1 MSQPLVSIITPCYNG
16 EAFLDRYFA
25 SVLTQTYSNLELIFV
40 NDGSTD
46 RTEEIALSYRKAL
59 EQKGIRYIYEYQ
71 ENAGQAAALNRG
83 LKLFSGDYLTWPD
96 SDDVMT
102 PDCIEKKVEF
112 LQANPQFG
120 LCICRTRVVNEADPQ
135 HILHIYE
142 RKKPEQEDNFY
153 EDLIYI
159 RNVYFVP
166 GGYMVRSSSLLR
178 AIPDRD
184 IYAGRGGQNLQI
196 LLPVLKYDTC
206 GYMLDELN
214 TYYVRADS
222 HSHSADDYKNK
233 IHQIALYTTIVLETL
248 ARISPEEEKKY
259 EMKVKHHYAR
269 WIYGN
274 AVDAHDRRTMKKAFQ
289 EMRMT
294 GNVSLKER
302 FVYYYKRLISYDGET
317 AGI

>member
-1 MSQPLVSIITPCYNG
+1 MSGPLVSIITPCYNG
-16 EAFLDRYFA
+16 ETFLDRYFE
-25 SVLTQTYSNLELIFV
+25 SILSQSYSNLELIFI

-46 RTEEIALSYRKAL
+46 RTEEIALTYREPL
-59 EQKGIRYIYEYQ
+59 EKKGIRYIYEYQ

-83 LKLFSGDYLTWPD
+83 LKLFTGDYLTWPD

-102 PDCIEKKVEF
+102 PDCIEKKVQY

-120 LCICRTRVVNEADPQ
+120 LCICRTRVVNEANPE

-142 RKKPEQEDNFY
+142 RVKPKQEDNFY

-196 LLPVLKYDTC
+196 LLPVLKYYTC

-233 IHQIALYTTIVLETL
+233 IYQIALYITIILETL
-248 ARISPEEEKKY
+248 SRISPEEKQKY
-259 EMKVKHHYAR
+259 EMKVKHYYAR

-274 AVDAHDRRTMKKAFQ
+274 AVDVNDKETMKNAFQ
-289 EMRMT
+289 EMRRT
-294 GNVSLKER
+294 GKVSLKEWLA
-302 FVYYYKRLISYDGET
+302 YYYTRLK
-317 AGI
+317 